1 MDMTT
6 YISPELMVLVPVI
19 YLIGMALKRSTVR
32 DNLIPAL
39 LGLAGVF
46 LAGLW
51 IFATTPIADSQAAA
65 SALFGAVTQGIIV
78 AGVAVYGNQI
88 YKQIGKED

>member
-1 MDMTT
+1 MIKKEEGINMDMTT

-51 IFATTPIADSQAAA
+51 IFATTPIADGQSAAN
-65 SALFGAVTQGIIV
+65 ALFGALLWRGLQCMATRL
-78 AGVAVYGNQI
+78 
-88 YKQIGKED
+88 